1 MVQVACASRKEV
13 SVVHAGGAGS
23 FLVLLEVARQQGLF
37 HKFGVDVRPI
47 AVHGAAVPRLSRDK
61 PIGLIGAPAALLQ
74 AADGADLRLVASF
87 SNTRLSGHLVARSG
101 IESSEGLRGKRV
113 GVRVVGAGIWIST
126 ILALERLGL
135 DVHRDNITTVP
146 IGSPVEIVRALEEG
160 AIDGALVAVAQSR
173 GLQAKG
179 FSVLLQ
185 DYPPDIASFEGGL
198 AVATGYLS
206 AHPDIVENVTVAL
219 TEALAFSLAK
229 ENRLE
234 VMKAFKISLDIS
246 DPDTAASNL
255 RELKQEPY
263 PSLMTLKEMQRIM
276 GTYDARVLEI
286 DIENLIDDR
295 LVRKLDESGTIAG
308 LYASYDL
315 K

>member
-1 MVQVACASRKEV
+1 MVQVTGAARKEV

-23 FLVLLEVARQQGLF
+23 FLVLLQVARQHGLF
-37 HKFGVDVRPI
+37 DKFGVDVRPI
-47 AVHGAAVPRLSRDK
+47 PFHGATVPRLSRDR

-87 SNTRLSGHLVARSG
+87 SNTRLSGHLVARSE
-101 IESSEGLRGKRV
+101 IKNSDGLRSKRI

-146 IGSPVEIVRALEEG
+146 IGSPVQIVRALEEG
-160 AIDGALVAVAQSR
+160 AIDAALVSVAQSR

-198 AVATGYLS
+198 VVATGYLT
-206 AHPDIVENVTVAL
+206 AHSEIVESVTVAL
-219 TEALAFSLAK
+219 TEALAFSLAEK
-229 ENRLE
+229 NRLV
-234 VMKAFKISLDIS
+234 VMKAFESSLHIS

-255 RELKQEPY
+255 RELKRKPY

-276 GTYDARVLEI
+276 GTYDARVLKI
-286 DIENLIDDR
+286 DIEDLIDDR
-295 LVRKLDESGTIAG
+295 FVRKLDENGTIAG
-308 LYASYDL
+308 LYAFYDL